1 MYDYIIPY
9 IYIYTIPLKLHT
21 LQLDEWKGKQQIAAN
36 SSSKANK
43 THPALYQYY
52 YSLSNQT
59 TPTPS
64 LI

>member
-9 IYIYTIPLKLHT
+9 IYTIPLKLHI

-52 YSLSNQT
+52 
-59 TPTPS
+59 
-64 LI
+64 